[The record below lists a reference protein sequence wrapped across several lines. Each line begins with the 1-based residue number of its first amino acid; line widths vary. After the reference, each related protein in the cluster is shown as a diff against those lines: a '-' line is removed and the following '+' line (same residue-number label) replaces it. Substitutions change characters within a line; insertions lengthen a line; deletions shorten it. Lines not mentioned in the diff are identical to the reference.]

1 MRSSTGKISSL
12 ESHLSELLRNVES
25 TDQLQDQDQVGS
37 YDFLL
42 VICRYVAVNGG
53 TTWTEW
59 ISLYCITYRYSLPVN
74 AQKWLYWFN
83 NAGSCVAIRLTLIN
97 ALSVMALNTA
107 ETGWLAANAPQL
119 LVMLITHSQD
129 RCHKSSHGHWLPP
142 PICYVQSDFQP

>member
-53 TTWTEW
+53 TT
-59 ISLYCITYRYSLPVN
+59 
-74 AQKWLYWFN
+74 
-83 NAGSCVAIRLTLIN
+83 
-97 ALSVMALNTA
+97 
-107 ETGWLAANAPQL
+107 
-119 LVMLITHSQD
+119 
-129 RCHKSSHGHWLPP
+129 
-142 PICYVQSDFQP
+142 